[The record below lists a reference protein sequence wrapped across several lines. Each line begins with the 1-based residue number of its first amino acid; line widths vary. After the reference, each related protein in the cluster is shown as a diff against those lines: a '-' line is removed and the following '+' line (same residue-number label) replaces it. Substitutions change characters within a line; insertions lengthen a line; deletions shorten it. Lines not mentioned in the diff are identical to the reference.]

1 MFGDREVFVDPAVF
15 IRTVMSLVP
24 FVDKV
29 IENVMGKGV
38 GTSSMIEQLL
48 SLRRSP
54 RMIIF

>member
-38 GTSSMIEQLL
+38 GTSSMIE
-48 SLRRSP
+48 
-54 RMIIF
+54 